1 MNIDSLE
8 DMDEIYFL
16 DFTTHIKQFFNREI
30 WYGKWEIEYNGKYYY
45 GTWEIDYGSGMYI
58 DTDLQIDWMD
68 DPTDEQ
74 VDELYPKL
82 KKAMLKTLNSSL
94 ESNRM
99 NKENAYVMIG
109 NLHVALDDVEILNIS
124 EGLFGEDVA
133 TFLYEGKQRT
143 SSIYK
148 RP

>member
-82 KKAMLKTLNSSL
+82 KKAMLKTLNSL
-94 ESNRM
+94 
-99 NKENAYVMIG
+99 KI
-109 NLHVALDDVEILNIS
+109 ITI
-124 EGLFGEDVA
+124 
-133 TFLYEGKQRT
+133 
-143 SSIYK
+143 
-148 RP
+148 